1 MKTHLGQYAR
11 NIVCLMA
18 FIIAAACSA
27 PQPSGAAPFAAIVQD
42 ARTGEVLFSENA
54 NTRLHPASL
63 TKMLTLYI
71 AFEEIQ
77 RGNISLDSI
86 VTVSKNAAAQP
97 PSRLGLKA
105 GQKIAL
111 RYLIRAAAIKSA
123 NDAASAIGDAI
134 GGNEAKFAD
143 RMTRTAKAL
152 GMKNSAF
159 KNANGLTRSGH
170 LSTAADMNLLG
181 RRLFYDFPQYYNL
194 FSRRNTD
201 AGMAQVRNTNTRFL
215 DAYEGADGIKTGY
228 TVAAGFNLTAS
239 AERGGVRIIATVFGG
254 TSTAQRNAK
263 MAELLNAGFRK
274 APRSAPTKPPAA
286 PEYQGDVENALIAAN
301 DGLPEVEGG
310 AGKTIRLLTAVA
322 SSPRPL
328 PRPTAAKAEAASVA
342 VAAIETSIAEAV
354 AEAAAAAPPPGTLDA
369 QVLDLAEAQPAGAQ
383 TAVDPAVEED
393 LRQASAGAISPPPR
407 PSTLPEAPLADDP
420 AFDVTTPLEDD
431 GTDPEMADIALAE
444 AEVAPPA
451 EEPAEEDPV
460 LAEAAPPAA
469 LPAPAENTLDA
480 QAEALAAAPEA
491 PQRIDAVELTSAAAK
506 APPKRNAPI
515 FDSVKPATV
524 ASAEE
529 APVVLRLS
537 TSNARHY
544 GVHLGKFN
552 SRDAAER
559 ILLKTQLTE
568 SATLND
574 GVRKVVQK
582 GGGFEA
588 NFMGLSQDQADLA
601 CRRLQARGTQC
612 FTLAP

>member
-1 MKTHLGQYAR
+1 MNTLLGHFVR
-11 NIVCLMA
+11 NIVCLMT
-18 FIIAAACSA
+18 FVVAAACSA
-27 PQPSGAAPFAAIVQD
+27 PQPSGAAPYAAIVQD
-42 ARTGEVLFSENA
+42 ARTGEVLLAENA
-54 NTRLHPASL
+54 DTRLHPASL

-71 AFEEIQ
+71 AFEEIE
-77 RGNISLDSI
+77 RGNISLDTL

-134 GGNEAKFAD
+134 SGNEAKFAA

-159 KNANGLTRSGH
+159 KNANGLTANGH
-170 LSTAADMNLLG
+170 LSTARDMNLLG

-194 FSRRNTD
+194 FSRRTTD

-263 MAELLNAGFRK
+263 MAELMNLGFRK
-274 APRSAPTKPPAA
+274 APTNAPTKPPSA
-286 PEYQGDVENALIAAN
+286 PNYQGDVENALIAAN

-310 AGKTIRLLTAVA
+310 AGKTIRLVTAVA

-328 PRPTAAKAEAASVA
+328 SRPSAAKAEETQVA
-342 VAAIETSIAEAV
+342 VAAMETTIAE
-354 AEAAAAAPPPGTLDA
+354 
-369 QVLDLAEAQPAGAQ
+369 
-383 TAVDPAVEED
+383 
-393 LRQASAGAISPPPR
+393 
-407 PSTLPEAPLADDP
+407 
-420 AFDVTTPLEDD
+420 
-431 GTDPEMADIALAE
+431 ALAE
-444 AEVAPPA
+444 AV
-451 EEPAEEDPV
+451 EPE
-460 LAEAAPPAA
+460 
-469 LPAPAENTLDA
+469 TLDA
-480 QAEALAAAPEA
+480 QAAELAVTEPSEDVTDPAAPIVSAIALSAPPARPVAQEAAEAIDDPAFEAVALAEDNGLGPEAVVEPEAEVALADVLPDAAQTEGAEPAVVSAGTSLDEQALALAAPVAPTEIG
-491 PQRIDAVELTSAAAK
+491 QDDLTAVQLAAS
-506 APPKRNAPI
+506 APPARRNAPI
-515 FDSVKPATV
+515 FDSVEPKM
-524 ASAEE
+524 ASISPEPN
-529 APVVLRLS
+529 PVVIRLS

-552 SRDAAER
+552 SRDEAER
-559 ILLKTQLTE
+559 MLLKTQLAE
-568 SATLND
+568 SATLNE
-574 GVRKVVQK
+574 GLRKVVQK
-582 GGGFEA
+582 GGGYHA